1 MHTLNEKEKGVNV
14 ENSKLKT
21 IFAVDK
27 NANEQIFEIVSVGDS
42 LFTGYKWSNKWKNQ
56 TAKKTT
62 TTSHAYIVCPKI
74 NIKDKKTP
82 IHVWIAYID
91 PNKIKC
97 YIYIV
102 QRGEKKGDYKLL
114 LQKTCSEDN
123 EMRTRL

>member
-56 TAKKTT
+56 TAKKAKHHTHT
-62 TTSHAYIVCPKI
+62 LCVPK
-74 NIKDKKTP
+74 
-82 IHVWIAYID
+82 
-91 PNKIKC
+91 
-97 YIYIV
+97 
-102 QRGEKKGDYKLL
+102 
-114 LQKTCSEDN
+114 
-123 EMRTRL
+123 